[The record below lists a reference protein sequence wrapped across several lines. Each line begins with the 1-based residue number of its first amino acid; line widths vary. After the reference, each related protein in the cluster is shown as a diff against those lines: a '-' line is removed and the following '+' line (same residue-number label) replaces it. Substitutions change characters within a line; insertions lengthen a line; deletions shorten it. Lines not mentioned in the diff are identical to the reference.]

1 MSRMCSK
8 SEASSF
14 PHALT
19 ELKLTSLATR
29 MTGSPLN
36 NFLASFWS
44 PKYGKDDP
52 LQTEG
57 RPSHTSDRVCQ
68 QIPRLIKGNIA
79 SSSSSTGPKMLSCK
93 TSSPLLGH
101 SILRLTPSLSTH
113 SSLCLKLLV
122 LRKWSMLP
130 LGTPT
135 CSLVLPMSQVFV
147 TFL

>member
-1 MSRMCSK
+1 MSRMCCK

-14 PHALT
+14 PHALPK
-19 ELKLTSLATR
+19 LKLTSLPTR

-36 NFLASFWS
+36 IFLASFWS
-44 PKYGKDDP
+44 PKHGKDEP

-68 QIPRLIKGNIA
+68 QIPKLIKRNIA
-79 SSSSSTGPKMLSCK
+79 SSSTDPKVLPCK
-93 TSSPLLGH
+93 SSSPLLGH
-101 SILRLTPSLSTH
+101 SILRLTPSLKP
-113 SSLCLKLLV
+113 LM
-122 LRKWSMLP
+122 LRKWSMPP

-135 CSLVLPMSQVFV
+135 CLLVLPTSQVFV